1 MGKSTI
7 PFIFEN
13 SYLNN
18 IFIEAAT
25 CEKTSEIFCLQ
36 NFTLEKIKK
45 NNFKILVL
53 DNSSLTK
60 IVDQDI
66 ELDSIFLV
74 NELNQAN
81 SGLKTS
87 SELININ
94 IPFKMSDIYQR
105 IENYLIQININSKRI
120 IKYKN
125 FSYDPSTRKLI
136 NKSTFLR
143 FTEKEGQIFTCL
155 MENTNPYI
163 TKKDLLNKVWSYGD
177 GIDTHTLETHIYA
190 LRKKINSKLN
200 IKDLIMFEEKK
211 GYYINRAIL

>member
-7 PFIFEN
+7 LFIFEN
-13 SYLNN
+13 AYLNN
-18 IFIEAAT
+18 IFVEAAS
-25 CEKTSEIFCLQ
+25 CVNASKLFCLQ
-36 NFTLEKIKK
+36 NFTVEKVKK
-45 NNFKILVL
+45 NNLNILVT
-53 DNSSLTK
+53 DNLSLTK
-60 IVDQDI
+60 MVNQDI
-66 ELDSIFLV
+66 KPDCIFLV
-74 NELNQAN
+74 NESNQASSN
-81 SGLKTS
+81 LKIS
-87 SELININ
+87 SEVININ
-94 IPFKMSDIYQR
+94 IPFKMSDIYRR
-105 IENYLIQININSKRI
+105 IENYLIQIDINNKRI

-136 NKSTFLR
+136 NQTTFLR

-155 MENTNPYI
+155 MENPNLYI

-190 LRKKINSKLN
+190 LRKKIDSKLN

>member
-13 SYLNN
+13 LYLNN
-18 IFIEAAT
+18 IFIEAASCT
-25 CEKTSEIFCLQ
+25 QASKYLCFQKY
-36 NFTLEKIKK
+36 TLEEIKN

-53 DNSSLTK
+53 DNSSLIK
-60 IVDQDI
+60 IVNQDI
-66 ELDSIFLV
+66 KLDSIFVV
-74 NELNQAN
+74 NESNQASFN
-81 SGLKTS
+81 KKISL
-87 SELININ
+87 EIININ
-94 IPFKMSDIYQR
+94 IPFKMSDIFQR
-105 IENYLIQININSKRI
+105 IENYLIQKHLNSKRI
-120 IKYKN
+120 IRYGK

-143 FTEKEGQIFTCL
+143 LTEKESQILTFL
-155 MENTNPYI
+155 MENTNLYI

-190 LRKKINSKLN
+190 LRKKIESILN

-211 GYYINRAIL
+211 GYYINKAIL

>member
-13 SYLNN
+13 PYLNN
-18 IFIEAAT
+18 IFIEAAS
-25 CEKTSEIFCLQ
+25 CAKASKLFYFQ

-45 NNFKILVL
+45 NNPKILVL
-53 DNSSLTK
+53 DNSSLIK
-60 IVDQDI
+60 IVNQNI
-66 ELDSIFLV
+66 KLDSIFLV
-74 NELNQAN
+74 NEPNQASSN
-81 SGLKTS
+81 FKIS
-87 SELININ
+87 SEVININ

-105 IENYLIQININSKRI
+105 IENFLIQININSKRI

-136 NKSTFLR
+136 NQSTFLR

-155 MENTNPYI
+155 MENADLYI

-190 LRKKINSKLN
+190 LRKKIDSKLN

-211 GYYINRAIL
+211 GYYINKEIL

>member
-13 SYLNN
+13 PYLNN
-18 IFIEAAT
+18 IFIEAASSKQASKYL
-25 CEKTSEIFCLQ
+25 CFQKY
-36 NFTLEKIKK
+36 TLEEIKN

-53 DNSSLTK
+53 DNSSLIK
-60 IVDQDI
+60 IVNQDI
-66 ELDSIFLV
+66 KLDSIFMV
-74 NELNQAN
+74 NETNQT
-81 SGLKTS
+81 SIKLQTS
-87 SELININ
+87 SEVIKIN
-94 IPFKMSDIYQR
+94 IPFKMSDIFQR
-105 IENYLIQININSKRI
+105 IENYLIQTDINSKRI
-120 IKYKN
+120 IRYGK

-143 FTEKEGQIFTCL
+143 LTEKESQIFTCL

-177 GIDTHTLETHIYA
+177 EIDTHTLETHIYA

-200 IKDLIMFEEKK
+200 TKNLIMFEDKK
-211 GYYINRAIL
+211 GYYINKAIL

>member
-25 CEKTSEIFCLQ
+25 CAKASKIFCLQ

-105 IENYLIQININSKRI
+105 IENYLIQVNINSKRI

-136 NKSTFLR
+136 NQSTFLR

-155 MENTNPYI
+155 IENNNPYI
-163 TKKDLLNKVWSYGD
+163 SKKDLLNKVWSYGD

-190 LRKKINSKLN
+190 LRKKIDSKLH

-211 GYYINRAIL
+211 GYYINREIL

>member
-13 SYLNN
+13 PYLNN
-18 IFIEAAT
+18 IFIEAAS
-25 CEKTSEIFCLQ
+25 CEKTSSIFCLQ
-36 NFTLEKIKK
+36 NFTLDKIKK
-45 NNFKILVL
+45 NNHKILVL
-53 DNSSLTK
+53 DNSSLIK
-60 IVDQDI
+60 IVNQDI
-66 ELDSIFLV
+66 KLESIFLIH
-74 NELNQAN
+74 EPNQAN
-81 SGLKTS
+81 SNLKIL
-87 SELININ
+87 SEVVDIS

-105 IENYLIQININSKRI
+105 IENYLIQVNINSKRI

-136 NKSTFLR
+136 NQSTFLR

-155 MENTNPYI
+155 IENNNPYI
-163 TKKDLLNKVWSYGD
+163 SKKDLLNKVWSYGD

-190 LRKKINSKLN
+190 LRKKIDSKLH

-211 GYYINRAIL
+211 GYYINKSIL